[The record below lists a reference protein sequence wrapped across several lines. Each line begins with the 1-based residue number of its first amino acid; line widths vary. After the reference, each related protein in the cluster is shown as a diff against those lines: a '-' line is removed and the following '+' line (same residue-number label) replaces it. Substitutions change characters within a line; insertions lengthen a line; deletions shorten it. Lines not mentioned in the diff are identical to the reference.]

1 MYDTVLGYLSCYT
14 GDDSFVVGIQF
25 FGVDVC
31 GLNVP
36 ARIIGNKI
44 FYFANLILAFE
55 TGGLEYLF
63 PCDGCIGID
72 LSASVLYQQLF
83 GRWGLL

>member
-1 MYDTVLGYLSCYT
+1 MDDILLGCLSCYT
-14 GDDSFVVGIQF
+14 GDDSFVVRIQF

-31 GLNVP
+31 KLDVP

-55 TGGLEYLF
+55 TRCVEYLF
-63 PCDGCIGID
+63 PCNGCIGID
-72 LSASVLYQQLF
+72 LSASVLCQ
-83 GRWGLL
+83 